1 MAKLT
6 TIEQLNTQLLKKS
19 FNNPKERHENQA
31 ALRPEILKKRLY
43 EKNCTEQEKQ
53 LIKKR
58 LEFSQNL

>member
-1 MAKLT
+1 MKSL
-6 TIEQLNTQLLKKS
+6 LPQLLKTN

-31 ALRPEILKKRLY
+31 ALRHEILKKRLY
-43 EKNCTEQEKQ
+43 EKNCSEQEKQ